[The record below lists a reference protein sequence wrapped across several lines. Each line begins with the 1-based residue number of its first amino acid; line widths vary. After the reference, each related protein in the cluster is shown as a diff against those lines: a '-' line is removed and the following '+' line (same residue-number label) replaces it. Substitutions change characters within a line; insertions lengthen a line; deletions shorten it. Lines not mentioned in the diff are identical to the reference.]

1 MLQKQC
7 SNLQHQNTKMDAG
20 GLSSGDTGRRPDVD
34 TERVSPRYR
43 DIDLW
48 DPADILEALIE
59 GQFVA
64 VAAVRAARPALERA
78 ACAIE
83 ARLKPGGRLVYAGA
97 GTSGR
102 LAVQDGAELIP
113 TFSWPNDRLL
123 LLIAGGNE
131 ALLRA
136 VEGAEDQVEHAT
148 HLVRSHGIGP
158 ADALIAVAA
167 SGSTPF
173 TVSCLREARRR
184 GALTVGIANNPDT
197 PLLDNADFPVLLATG
212 SEPIAGSTRM
222 KAGTAQRIALN
233 VLSSLIMIRLGRV
246 YGGLMVDVQAANAKL
261 ARRSETMLRHLTGRS
276 SEEIATA
283 LAAADG
289 SVKLAALLLKGCDL
303 ADAKAVLERAGG
315 QLRVALAAIE
325 SRAPVRDDVLTR
337 TSQRG

>member
-1 MLQKQC
+1 MSPC
-7 SNLQHQNTKMDAG
+7 G
-20 GLSSGDTGRRPDVD
+20 PDRSPDLD

-78 ACAIE
+78 ARAME
-83 ARLKPGGRLVYAGA
+83 PRLKDDGRLVYAGA

-102 LAVQDGAELIP
+102 LAVQDGAELMP
-113 TFSWPNDRLL
+113 TFSWPDDRLL

-131 ALLRA
+131 ALLRS
-136 VEGAEDQVEHAT
+136 VEGAEDQFEHAAQ
-148 HLVRSHGIGP
+148 LVRSHDIGR

-173 TVSCLREARRR
+173 TLACLREAKER
-184 GALTVGIANNPDT
+184 GALTVGIANNPET
-197 PLLDNADFPVLLATG
+197 PLLNEADCPILLATG

-233 VLSSLIMIRLGRV
+233 LLSSLIMIRLGRV

-261 ARRSETMLRHLTGRS
+261 ARRSQSMLRHLTGRS
-276 SEEIATA
+276 SDEIRAA

-289 SVKLAALLLKGCDL
+289 SVKLAALVLKGCDL
-303 ADAKAVLERAGG
+303 ADARAVLNGAGG
-315 QLRVALAAIE
+315 QLRVALAAVE
-325 SRAPVRDDVLTR
+325 NRAPRVGVSSRQGPARTR
-337 TSQRG
+337 